1 MSDALNR
8 GLDLLELLASKGDSR
23 VGELMDDL
31 GVSRATAHRIMGTL
45 ESRGYVEHDR
55 EERTW
60 RLGPAVAE
68 LAAGFDSASIIQLAA
83 PAMADLRA
91 VSRETVNLGVV
102 QRNRL
107 VWAASFDGAYSLR
120 HTTNIGEAVSMHST
134 AAGKAVLAALDS
146 AEWSKFLPAEPYPEY
161 TSKTIRTQRALARD
175 VELARKRGWAVD
187 LEEMEISGICVGA
200 AILGRDRRPVAAISL
215 CSVAGRLPDALRD
228 EFGRSVRRWCDQI
241 SVELTGQTTRH
252 TA

>member
-1 MSDALNR
+1 M
-8 GLDLLELLASKGDSR
+8 
-23 VGELMDDL
+23 
-31 GVSRATAHRIMGTL
+31 
-45 ESRGYVEHDR
+45 
-55 EERTW
+55 
-60 RLGPAVAE
+60 AE

-134 AAGKAVLAALDS
+134 AAGKAVLA
-146 AEWSKFLPAEPYPEY
+146 
-161 TSKTIRTQRALARD
+161 RD

-187 LEEMEISGICVGA
+187 LEEMEMSGICVGA